1 MHVHHSGTKWL
12 VAVAIGAT
20 LSGCATNPDGTT
32 NTNDQQA
39 TVAQGAVFGALVG
52 GLLGAAVSGDNRGRG
67 ALIGAA
73 AGGLI
78 GAGIGSSIAERK
90 AQYANEEDFLVAEIR
105 RNQEFIQEADAQNR
119 QLYQEIAQLDRESQR
134 LARQYR
140 AGKASRDALVQQKA
154 TVEKQL
160 AKAKQINSLAE
171 KQLADAEQVHQES
184 QQKRGPQDQY
194 TRQLESN
201 LVELKETRQKSSQ
214 NVASLQRVYDSMSI

>member
-20 LSGCATNPDGTT
+20 LSGCATNPDGT
-32 NTNDQQA
+32 TNDQQA

-119 QLYQEIAQLDRESQR
+119 QLYQQIAQLDRESQR

-140 AGKASRDALVQQKA
+140 AGKASRDALVQQKT

-184 QQKRGPQDQY
+184 QQKRGSQDQY